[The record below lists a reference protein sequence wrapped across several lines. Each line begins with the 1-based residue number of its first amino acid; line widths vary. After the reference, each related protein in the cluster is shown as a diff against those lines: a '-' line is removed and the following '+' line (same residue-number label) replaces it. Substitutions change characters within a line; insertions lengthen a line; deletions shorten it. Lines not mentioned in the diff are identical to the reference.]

1 MSAVIDKRINVD
13 GVEPDDVVYNEKGK
27 VLTPIAPKNITE
39 AKMVDD
45 MLDKYPELDYLM
57 CLLLIQATPEELNEL
72 TKNPKK
78 RELNTSTI
86 IKQDFYL
93 EEPKK
98 ENTDNL
104 VIT

>member
-1 MSAVIDKRINVD
+1 
-13 GVEPDDVVYNEKGK
+13 
-27 VLTPIAPKNITE
+27 
-39 AKMVDD
+39 
-45 MLDKYPELDYLM
+45 M

>member
-1 MSAVIDKRINVD
+1 MSDVIDKRINVD
-13 GVEPDDVVYNEKGK
+13 GVEPDDVVYNEKGNI
-27 VLTPIAPKNITE
+27 LTPIAPKNITE

-45 MLDKYPELDYLM
+45 MLDKY
-57 CLLLIQATPEELNEL
+57 
-72 TKNPKK
+72 
-78 RELNTSTI
+78 TSTT